1 MKLSEHVNTIRDLI
15 TNAFVNQFA
24 RLGVTA
30 EKQRDTSGLDE
41 AGLSLRSRLDAIIA
55 NHIEETGSYKG
66 AFDKALDE
74 YTFTLFNRLAALK
87 VMEAHRMFPEV
98 VTKRAEN
105 GGRSYGHR
113 GWLEQNS
120 AMASEE
126 LEGLHQYIRFAFDS
140 LGKEIRLYSQDST
153 YDMLPYV
160 LDLNTIIAAVNA
172 VEEDGDVGAEI
183 WQSDDIMGWL
193 YESYNLSKKQAF
205 KDSGDKIEFDKVSLT
220 SQVYTPRW
228 VVEFL
233 VNNSLGKLYLE
244 MYPDSGIKRKYKIA
258 NVPSTRVRTPK
269 PLHKIRLIDPAT
281 GSANFLLYAFDLFYA
296 LYIDQIENYGE
307 EYEEDDIPKLIIEN
321 NLFGVDLDDRAIQIA
336 QLGLYIKALRKNSLV
351 HIEKFNVVSSDF
363 YLPDF
368 EVVADSFSGSL
379 ANDLNQKQLIKEI
392 WSDLQKAYQFGSLI
406 RIEER
411 FNIKFAS
418 IYEKMRSVQ
427 PDMFAAA
434 DVVSLEKFKGE
445 FFLELHSAVSTYS
458 QSGDNGFLRSK
469 TNDAITFLEILT
481 RRYDV
486 AVANPP
492 YTDSGDFG
500 GELKGF
506 IDANYKKPYAFHS
519 NLYASFIKRSLELTI
534 DNGYFATI
542 HPHTFMFI
550 KSFEGVREY
559 IINHSHIDLM
569 VDYGLDRINLFAP
582 AISLDAT
589 FYVLSKRSNDN
600 PGVYFNITTN
610 ILEKNKYIVFTEA
623 FNDFICGSQNNRVY
637 LLDQSKLKI
646 IKSWPFIYWISDV
659 FREKFG
665 GKCLGDYLRAKKGLG
680 TENLRF
686 FRYWWEVSSND
697 ISIDFMTDKKK
708 WVGYVKGGPYRKWY
722 GNLWLVINWLNN
734 GEEIKSLPSLNL
746 RNPDTYFREGIACSL
761 LTSKGATFRK
771 QPANYIYDSTTRSI
785 FIEGNK
791 PLPVE
796 YYLGYLN
803 SKLVSDTL
811 NCLNSTVATNSDDI
825 HRVPYVKASKVM
837 ESLIINLVTRNISI
851 IKYCY
856 NYSLIESN
864 YSSSPLVFNTS
875 IPDLPE
881 RLKDFFSF
889 ENYLLTQVLI
899 NEAIINEIIF
909 EIYDLTP
916 EDKAIV
922 LSKEGESVG
931 GLPVLTEARDA
942 YLGYALSCSGGQ
954 RQVDAPKD
962 EFPLDNIHEFIGSLP
977 TKNMSDQEIS
987 DLIQKFETL
996 YQSNNDLEEF
1006 CIRNYINPINVWYL
1020 FGKSSVLPAQRAK
1033 TVAMEFLAD
1042 IIREILNEDEDGIVP
1057 LVRNAGEEILL
1068 DRIEKKFEE
1077 KHLNSAQ
1084 FSSFPAILGKEINE
1098 YINNNFF
1105 VDFSNNLNVFR
1116 HLPMTPFIWHITSGP
1131 RQGFDAYIIIYKWNR
1146 DRLFTLKSVYIEK
1159 RGTSL
1164 RNRQSDLLN
1173 EKTAQAENE
1182 KDQIFHQLKEIDSL
1196 KKKIDELL
1204 SEGYDPK
1211 LDDGVGKNIAP
1222 LQKKGIIAYDV
1233 LNAGQLKK
1241 YLNADW

>member
-30 EKQRDTSGLDE
+30 EKQRDTPGLDE

-87 VMEAHRMFPEV
+87 VMESHRMFPEV

-105 GGRSYGHR
+105 GGRSFGHR
-113 GWLEQNS
+113 AWLEQNS

-160 LDLNTIIAAVNA
+160 LDLNTIIAAVNS
-172 VEEDGDVGAEI
+172 VEEDGDVGTEI

-193 YESYNLSKKQAF
+193 YESYNLSKKQVF

-244 MYPDSGIKRKYKIA
+244 MYPDSDVKRKYKIA
-258 NVPSTRVRTPK
+258 NVPATRVRSPK
-269 PLHKIRLIDPAT
+269 PLHTIRLIDPAT

-296 LYIDQIENYGE
+296 LYLDQIENYGE

-321 NLFGVDLDDRAIQIA
+321 NLYGVDLDDRAIQIA
-336 QLGLYIKALRKNSLV
+336 QLGLYIKALRKSSRV

-392 WSDLQKAYQFGSLI
+392 WADLQRAYQFGSLI
-406 RIEER
+406 QVEER
-411 FNIKFAS
+411 FNSKFAS
-418 IYEKMRSVQ
+418 IYEKMKSVQ
-427 PDMFAAA
+427 LNMFAAA
-434 DVVSLEKFKGE
+434 DYENLEKFKGQ
-445 FFLELHSAVSTYS
+445 FFQDLHSAVSTYS
-458 QSGDNGFLRSK
+458 QKSGNSFLKSK

-481 RRYDV
+481 LKYDV

-492 YTDSGDFG
+492 YTDSADYGK
-500 GELKGF
+500 ELRSF
-506 IDANYKKPYAFHS
+506 IEENYKKPHAFHT
-519 NLYASFIKRSLELTI
+519 NLYATFIKRCAEILTDTGKI
-534 DNGYFATI
+534 AMI
-542 HPHTFMFI
+542 HPLTFMYI
-550 KSFEGVREY
+550 KTFEGVREF
-559 IINHSHIDLM
+559 ILKNLHINIF
-569 VDYGLDRINLFAP
+569 VDYGLSNLFGTIMVDP
-582 AISLDAT
+582 AFYVLEKGIKTNDNSLFISLDKYTRTPQEKFKKDYA
-589 FYVLSKRSNDN
+589 LSGLENYIEKKDDKN
-600 PGVYFNITTN
+600 NISLNQT
-610 ILEKNKYIVFTEA
+610 
-623 FNDFICGSQNNRVY
+623 
-637 LLDQSKLKI
+637 KLKI
-646 IKSWPFIYWISDV
+646 IKSWPFIYWISDI

-665 GKCLGDYLRAKKGLG
+665 SADIQSLLSPAQGAATTD
-680 TENLRF
+680 NLRF
-686 FRYWWEVSSND
+686 LRFWWEINSKD
-697 ISIDFMTDKKK
+697 ISIDYASDNNK
-708 WVGYVKGGPYRKWY
+708 WVTYSKGGPFQKWY
-722 GNLWLVINWLNN
+722 GNLWLVVNYYNDASEMKRA
-734 GEEIKSLPSLNL
+734 GAVL
-746 RNPDTYFREGIACSL
+746 RNSSLYFSEGVTYSASG
-761 LTSKGATFRK
+761 SKGASFRYLPK
-771 QPANYIYDSTTRSI
+771 NCVFDTGGSCIFANKKYKNT
-785 FIEGNK
+785 
-791 PLPVE
+791 E
-796 YYLGYLN
+796 YLLGFMN
-803 SKLVSDTL
+803 SKLSSYIVG
-811 NCLNSTVATNSDDI
+811 CLNPTVNAQVGDMQ
-825 HRVPYVKASKVM
+825 RVPFVIPKKDYEKIVTELSDRAVEIKKFLSGFLIVETNYKV
-837 ESLIINLVTRNISI
+837 N
-851 IKYCY
+851 
-856 NYSLIESN
+856 
-864 YSSSPLVFNTS
+864 PLMALLTDS
-875 IPDLPE
+875 ADLKL
-881 RLKDFFSF
+881 RLKSFFSYD
-889 ENYLLTQVLI
+889 NHLLTQVLI
-899 NEAIINEIIF
+899 NEAIINEKIF
-909 EIYDLTP
+909 EIYELTP
-916 EDKAIV
+916 EDKEMV
-922 LSKEGESVG
+922 LANEGESIG
-931 GLPVLTEARDA
+931 GLPVLSEARTA
-942 YLGYALSCSGGQ
+942 YLAETVATS
-954 RQVDAPKD
+954 
-962 EFPLDNIHEFIGSLP
+962 EFPIDNIREFIDALP
-977 TKNMSDQEIS
+977 TTTLTDQEINDYS
-987 DLIQKFETL
+987 QKFETL

-1006 CIRNYINPINVWYL
+1006 CIKNQINPINVWYL
-1020 FGKSSVLPAQRAK
+1020 FQKSGVLPTQRSKAI
-1033 TVAMEFLAD
+1033 AMEYLAD
-1042 IIREILNEDEDGIVP
+1042 LIRAILIEDDDGIVP

-1077 KHLNSAQ
+1077 KGLSSAQ
-1084 FSSFPAILGKEINE
+1084 FSAFPTILGKEINE

-1105 VDFSNNLNVFR
+1105 ADFSDHLNLFMYM
-1116 HLPMTPFIWHITSGP
+1116 PKTPFIWHITSGP

-1146 DRLFTLKSVYIEK
+1146 DKLFTLKSVYIEK
-1159 RGTSL
+1159 RETSL